1 MKKMRTSSLFTIL
14 LLLSSVNIFAQ
25 TNNPTV
31 NSANTAAQITSTPKH
46 MWEVGLN
53 GGFNFVSGDVDFAP
67 GFGFGLHVR
76 KAIDNIFSVRVDGQ
90 YRILK
95 GLEKE
100 DSRNP
105 DATHSAALNSLGYG
119 EGMTNWF
126 PNYKTN
132 MITASA
138 QLIMSLNQFR
148 FIKPTR
154 TINPYAFIGVGFTT
168 FEVKVNA
175 LDENNNP
182 YNFTAPPSSG
192 DLDGTYETKLE
203 INSDDIGKS
212 NFSPIADFGLGVA
225 FKLSPR
231 VNIGLEQ
238 KLTVLFGRG
247 SDFVDGAYYRSLVD
261 QTNKSDLILSTFV
274 RLNFNIGNKEKMS
287 EPLWWINP
295 LDFILNDIAELKARP
310 KLDLTDTDNDGIID
324 MLDQEKDSP
333 AGAPV
338 DTKGKTL
345 DSDNDGIPNY
355 VDKEPFSP
363 PNYKVNSE
371 GVAQTPKYISTD
383 EANKVIE
390 DKIKDFRIT
399 RGGGLTDWF
408 LPMIHFDLDKYTIK
422 NSEVEKIHQ
431 VATVLQSNPSLKV
444 LVEGHT
450 DGTAGPDYNRMLSY
464 NRAKSAIEYMV
475 NRFGIPRERLVLVYE
490 GEDVSLIETKKANYV
505 NRRVEFRVAKPT
517 DTEMQK
523 PSGPNAG
530 SGKIEGSR
538 DAGY

>member
-1 MKKMRTSSLFTIL
+1 MKKLAYTLLAAICCLLISSPTY
-14 LLLSSVNIFAQ
+14 SQ
-25 TNNPTV
+25 DNNPTTT
-31 NSANTAAQITSTPKH
+31 SANTAAQITATPKH
-46 MWEVGLN
+46 MWELGLN
-53 GGFNFVSGDVDFAP
+53 GGLNIVSGDVDFRP
-67 GFGFGLHVR
+67 GFGFGFHVR
-76 KAIDNIFSVRVDGQ
+76 KAIDNIFSVRVDAH

-105 DATHSAALNSLGYG
+105 DASNSAVLSGLGYG
-119 EGMTNWF
+119 EGKETWY
-126 PNYKTN
+126 PNYNTN
-132 MITASA
+132 MVTASA

-154 TINPYAFIGVGFTT
+154 TINPYAFIGVGMAA

-175 LDENNNP
+175 LDANNNI
-182 YNFTAPPSSG
+182 YKFTSPPDHD
-192 DLDGTYETKLE
+192 DLDDTYETELQL
-203 INSDDIGKS
+203 NSDDLNKD
-212 NFSPIADFGLGVA
+212 NLSPIADFGLGVA
-225 FKLSPR
+225 FKISPR
-231 VNIGLEQ
+231 FNIGFEQ

-247 SDFVDGAYYRSLVD
+247 SDFIDGALYRSLVD
-261 QTNKSDLILSTFV
+261 QTNKSDLILSTFI

-295 LDFILNDIAELKARP
+295 LDFMLNDIAELKARP
-310 KLDLTDTDNDGIID
+310 KLDLTDTDGDGVID
-324 MLDQEKDSP
+324 MIDQEKDSP

-338 DTKGKTL
+338 DTRGKTL

-363 PNYKVNSE
+363 PNYKVNGE
-371 GVAQTPKYISTD
+371 GVAQVPKYISTD
-383 EANKVIE
+383 DANKIIE
-390 DKIKDFRIT
+390 EKIRDFKIT
-399 RGGGLTDWF
+399 KGGSLMDWF
-408 LPMIHFDLDKYTIK
+408 LPLIHFDLDKYSIK

-431 VATVLQSNPSLKV
+431 VAQVLQNNPGLKV

-464 NRAKSAIEYMV
+464 NRAKSAIEYLV
-475 NRFGIPRERLVLVYE
+475 NRFSIPRERLVLVYE
-490 GEDVSLIETKKANYV
+490 GEDVALIDTKKANYV

-517 DTEMQK
+517 DVEMPK
-523 PSGPNAG
+523 PNGPNAG
-530 SGKIEGSR
+530 SGKFEGSR